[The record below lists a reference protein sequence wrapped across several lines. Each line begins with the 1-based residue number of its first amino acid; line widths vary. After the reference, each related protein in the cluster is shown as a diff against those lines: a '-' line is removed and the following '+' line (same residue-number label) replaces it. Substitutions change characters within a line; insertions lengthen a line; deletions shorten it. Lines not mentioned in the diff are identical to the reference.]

1 MAHAYTPGLQ
11 VTYKTTITRERLL
24 PLKGEVVASSNARV
38 TSEQVVARTELPGA
52 VKTVNVVNLLS
63 IQATELADNMLKKV
77 GDDIREGE
85 VIAKSKPLFGL
96 KIFDFL
102 STYVN
107 SPITGKIEKIS
118 DITGQVILREPPL
131 PVEVKAYVDGIVVG
145 IKDKEGVT
153 VETTATFIQGI
164 FGIGGET
171 NGKLKV
177 IVKDPSSA
185 AHPSDIT
192 KDLADCI
199 IVVGSECTAAVFQK
213 AVEMKVRGIITGG
226 FNDKDLKDLLGYEL
240 GVAITG
246 NEQLGLTLV
255 VTEGF
260 GKLPIAEK
268 TFNLLKQREG
278 SLASISG
285 ATQIRAGVIRP
296 EVVIPF
302 PDEIGKKIAHETAIE
317 RGGTQSGSLV
327 RIIREPYFGRIGTV
341 EDLPHELVRVE
352 SETLV
357 RVMKIKFNDTGESA
371 IIPRANIEMIED

>member
-11 VTYKTTITRERLL
+11 VTYKTTLTRDRIL
-24 PLKGEVVASSNARV
+24 PLKGEVISSLNSRV
-38 TSEQVVARTELPGA
+38 KSDQVVARTELPGA
-52 VKTVNVVNLLS
+52 VKTINVVNLLS
-63 IQATELADNMLKKV
+63 IQASELADNMMKKV
-77 GDDIREGE
+77 GDEIHEGE
-85 VIAKSKPLFGL
+85 TIAKSKPLFGL
-96 KIFDFL
+96 KFFEFL
-102 STYVN
+102 STFVN

-131 PVEVKAYVDGIVVG
+131 PVEVKAYVDGIIIG

-171 NGKLKV
+171 NGTLKLLV
-177 IVKDPSSA
+177 SNPKDA
-185 AHPSDIT
+185 AHASDIH
-192 KDLADCI
+192 KEHANCI
-199 IVVGSECTAAVFQK
+199 IVVGSECSAAVFQK
-213 AVEMKVRGIITGG
+213 AVDMKVSGIITGG

-246 NEQLGLTLV
+246 NEQLGVTLV

-268 TFNLLKQREG
+268 TFDLLKKREG
-278 SLASISG
+278 ALASISG

-302 PDEIGKKIAHETAIE
+302 PDEIGNKIKHESQEE
-317 RGGTQSGSLV
+317 RGGTHAGSLV
-327 RIIREPYFGRIGTV
+327 RIIREPYFGKIGVV
-341 EDLPHELVRVE
+341 EDLPQELVRVE

-357 RVMKIKFNDTGESA
+357 RVMKIKFNDTGEVA